1 MFLLGLRKGG
11 DVRSI
16 GWRGIPSGMRRSV
29 DCCREIKIYD
39 KIENP
44 DLMTRTKAASEQS
57 SHHRHGER
65 NCRLSSG
72 HSARFLAL
80 LLYIRRNLRLT

>member
-1 MFLLGLRKGG
+1 MR
-11 DVRSI
+11 VRS
-16 GWRGIPSGMRRSV
+16 GTASPGMKRSV

-39 KIENP
+39 KAENP
-44 DLMTRTKAASEQS
+44 DLMTRAKAASEQS

-72 HSARFLAL
+72 RLARFRAL
-80 LLYIRRNLRLT
+80 LLYIIRRTQRLT